1 MQLGLPDMSAVT
13 AKEVGR
19 DNRVHAAWN
28 NTINFEKALEASLR
42 QRSKKKDKSEFHDF
56 AFAFANILMKSRD
69 GLRSPIDLFA
79 SAAFPARPNPRNIRT
94 MDRPYRASSI
104 AVQRKTHGLIAAL
117 LKSRVNLFTIKGLQQ
132 GRWGR
137 DPTFQELRTDLE
149 PEQNAELDRLLL
161 KFVAKWF

>member
-1 MQLGLPDMSAVT
+1 MSAVT

-117 LKSRVNLFTIKGLQQ
+117 LKSRVNLFTIKGLQH
-132 GRWGR
+132 GHWGNR
-137 DPTFQELRTDLE
+137 LTFWS
-149 PEQNAELDRLLL
+149 AH
-161 KFVAKWF
+161 